1 MKVRSIKQEDGSL
14 VYPIELGLFDVF
26 QGKGWSRHSRYRRL
40 RSGTFVYVSGQ
51 QLPDSFLRSL
61 KLS

>member
-26 QGKGWSRHSRYRRL
+26 QGKGWARHSRYRRL

-51 QLPDSFLRSL
+51 QLSDSFLRSL
-61 KLS
+61 KLA